1 MFLQSYCI
9 NCRSFA
15 ESGLLMTEELTPD
28 PEIFRKLM
36 TATMPFGKYAGRR
49 LIDLPEPYVV
59 WFKQKGFPKG
69 ELGMLL
75 ETVYTVKANGLEYLF
90 RPGSK

>member
-1 MFLQSYCI
+1 MS
-9 NCRSFA
+9 
-15 ESGLLMTEELTPD
+15 EELKPD

-49 LIDLPEPYVV
+49 LVDLPEPYVV
-59 WFKQKGFPKG
+59 WFKQKGFPAG

-75 ETVYTVKANGLEYLF
+75 ETVYAVKANGLEYLF
-90 RPGSK
+90 RPGASRP